1 MRLRSYSHVWLVG
14 VAALVSA
21 CRQPPPPPP
30 TPQPEAPPVVQAPPV
45 TQPVVQQPPPPPPPQ
60 PTGPT
65 PEEIE
70 RAITTMKN
78 TLTAA
83 IYFDYDKSDLRDDA
97 RAILD
102 AKVPLLQRFNQV
114 RVRISGHTD
123 DRGSDQ
129 YNMSL
134 GQARAFAAR
143 RYLELR
149 GVDPSRIDIVSF
161 GEERPSAMGEGEE
174 SWSRNRRDEFEIV
187 AGANQIR
194 PTTE

>member
-1 MRLRSYSHVWLVG
+1 MRLRYHSHVWLVG

-30 TPQPEAPPVVQAPPV
+30 TPEPTPPPPVV
-45 TQPVVQQPPPPPPPQ
+45 TQPPPPAPVVVPPPPPPP
-60 PTGPT
+60 PAGPT
-65 PEEIE
+65 AEEIE

-78 TLTAA
+78 TLTQA
-83 IYFDYDKSDLRDDA
+83 IHFDYDKSELRDDA

-187 AGANQIR
+187 AGADQIR
-194 PTTE
+194 PATE